1 MSIRS
6 MAIAACLSIALL
18 FGGIA
23 FLDIR
28 REMALL
34 ENGKQIEEST
44 QLRSLLGAFTNELSA
59 ERALTQI
66 TLTLSQE
73 VSPYLRQQIDAQRP
87 KVDQRATELI
97 RVLGEVRG
105 IERAPVIGEKVRA
118 AVARL
123 KEIRAIADAE
133 MGKTGFRRNK
143 EITGTLAPE
152 LQAMTRAVFDLGV
165 LAEGKDA
172 SIPADVA
179 VGLALQRLG
188 WEMREYTSQDQ
199 TLFLIAAAW
208 KSPVDS
214 NLLAD
219 MAARFA
225 RAEETARTAQLYSD
239 ATALPPA
246 TLAALQRA
254 GQQLLGEYAR
264 QREGMVLA
272 ATTGTFPLSFE
283 EFAGKSAGQL
293 ATLAALSEAGATL
306 ALDGAARR
314 VREVRTSLVLIVG
327 VMAIGLTLVAGLVW
341 LMVFRVSRRIDGIT
355 GLMQR
360 LAGGDLSVDAQRYR
374 GGDEIGRMA
383 GAVTVFRDNAERVL
397 ELEAEQRSLAD
408 AADRERKASLSAL
421 AEGFENAVGG
431 IVDAVTEASAD
442 LEAAARSM
450 ATIAE
455 QTSARSHAATDGT
468 QRATG
473 NVLELSAAANQLA
486 AAVGEI
492 SEQVTTASAI
502 ACHAEAES
510 RAAGQQVSE
519 LSQAAEG
526 IGAVLT
532 MISTIAEQT
541 NLPALNAT
549 IEAARAGDFG
559 KGFAVVASE
568 VKALANQTAKATGDI
583 NAQITDIR
591 NSTGRVS
598 GAIEGITS
606 IIRQISS
613 ASASIAVAVEE
624 QGASTKEIARNVEE
638 ASDATSKIAATMD
651 EVSAG
656 AASASG
662 ASEKVLQA
670 ASSLSRQA
678 DRLRSEMSGFLATIR
693 SAA

>member
-1 MSIRS
+1 MSIRN
-6 MAIAACLSIALL
+6 MAIVACTCIALL

-44 QLRSLLGAFTNELSA
+44 RLRSHIGAFTNELSA

-66 TLTLSQE
+66 ALTLSQE
-73 VSPYLRQQIDAQRP
+73 VSPYVREQINLQRP
-87 KVDQRATELI
+87 KVDQRAAELL
-97 RVLGEVRG
+97 RVIGEVRSV
-105 IERAPVIGEKVRA
+105 ERAKAIAEKSQA
-118 AVARL
+118 AIARL
-123 KEIRAIADAE
+123 QEIRKIADVE
-133 MGKTGFRRNK
+133 MEKTGFRRNK

-152 LQAMTRAVFDLGV
+152 IQAMTRNIFDLSV
-165 LAEGKDA
+165 LAEGKGDN
-172 SIPADVA
+172 IPSEV
-179 VGLALQRLG
+179 VIGLTLQRLG

-214 NLLAD
+214 SLLAD

-225 RAEETARTAQLYSD
+225 RAEETARTTLLYGDD
-239 ATALPPA
+239 AALPKA
-246 TLAALQRA
+246 TLAAIAHARS
-254 GQQLLGEYAR
+254 QLLEEYAK
-264 QREGMVLA
+264 QREGMVQA
-272 ATTGTFPLSFE
+272 AMTGTFPLTFE
-283 EFAGKSAGQL
+283 EFYTKSATQL
-293 ATLAALSEAGATL
+293 VALSALSEAGAKL

-314 VREVRTSLVLIVG
+314 VQDVQASLMMIISL
-327 VMAIGLTLVAGLVW
+327 MAFGLAVVSGLVW
-341 LMVFRVSRRIDGIT
+341 LMVFRVSNRINGIT

-360 LAGGDLSVDAQRYR
+360 LAGGDLAVDVARYR
-374 GGDEIGRMA
+374 GSDEIGRMA
-383 GAVTVFRDNAERVL
+383 GAVSIFRENAERVL
-397 ELEAEQRSLAD
+397 ELETEQRRLAK
-408 AADRERKASLSAL
+408 AADDERKASLAAL
-421 AEGFENAVGG
+421 AEGFESAVGG
-431 IVDAVTEASAD
+431 IVDVVSEASAG
-442 LEAAARSM
+442 LEEAARSM
-450 ATIAE
+450 ASIAE
-455 QTSARSHAATDGT
+455 QTSARSHDATDDT

-473 NVLELSAAANQLA
+473 NVIELSAAANQLA

-502 ACHAEAES
+502 AQRAEVES
-510 RAAGQQVSE
+510 RAAGDQVSE
-519 LSQAAEG
+519 LSQAAEN
-526 IGAVLT
+526 IGTVLT

-541 NLPALNAT
+541 NLLALNAT
-549 IEAARAGDFG
+549 IEAARAGEFG
-559 KGFAVVASE
+559 KGFAVVANE

-583 NAQITDIR
+583 TAQINDIR
-591 NSTGRVS
+591 NSTFRVS
-598 GAIEGITS
+598 GAIDGITD
-606 IIRQISS
+606 IIRQISG

-624 QGASTKEIARNVEE
+624 QGASTKEIARNVAE
-638 ASDATSKIAATMD
+638 ASETTTKIAATMD

-693 SAA
+693 NTA